1 MKSSFMK
8 KALLL
13 FSSMLVFTDSQI
25 MSQYAFSHQQYTFFD
40 TQRNNRALPA
50 EIYYPALSYGESKP
64 FATGKFPVIVFGHGY
79 LMGHEDYQYFTER
92 MTSQGYIVVYVMT
105 ATNLFPDH
113 EDFGKDLA
121 FLENILKSEGSEPA
135 SFFYQHIAEKSAIMG
150 HSMGGGASFI
160 ACENNTGPECMVTFA
175 AAETLPSAITAAQ
188 NVTIPSLVISGEE
201 DCVAEPAV
209 HQLPI
214 YENLGSSCKVFISIL
229 KGNHCNF
236 ADYNA
241 ACAFGES
248 TCNSVSVLPQEEQ
261 HDVIL
266 DFVTLYLD
274 YYLKNSDTSWTVFND
289 SLETSQRISFQR
301 SCTPTKIS
309 EPAINPVVFYPN
321 PANDRILFLSGDAV
335 DDIQIWDAGGHFV
348 KGVQH
353 ATSIDMANLKDGM
366 YILLIK
372 IGEVLTRQ
380 KLIVINR

>member
-1 MKSSFMK
+1 MK

-13 FSSMLVFTDSQI
+13 FSYMLVFMDFPI
-25 MSQYAFSHQQYTFFD
+25 MPQYAFSHQQFAFFD
-40 TQRNNRALPA
+40 AQRNNRAISA
-50 EIYYPALSYGESKP
+50 EIYYPALSYGESQP
-64 FATGKFPVIVFGHGY
+64 FATGTFPVIVFGHGY
-79 LMGHEDYQYFTER
+79 LMGYADYLYFTER
-92 MTSQGYIVVYVMT
+92 MASQGYIVVYAMT
-105 ATNLFPDH
+105 ATNLFPNH

-121 FLENILKSEGSEPA
+121 FLESIMKSEGTGPA

-160 ACENNTGPECMVTFA
+160 ACENNTGPDCMVTFA
-175 AAETLPSAITAAQ
+175 AAETLPSSITAAQ

-201 DCVAEPAV
+201 DCVAEPSV
-209 HQLPI
+209 HQLPM
-214 YENLGSSCKVFISIL
+214 YENLGSSCKVLISIRN
-229 KGNHCNF
+229 GNHCNF

-241 ACAFGES
+241 ACTFGES
-248 TCNSVSVLPQEEQ
+248 TCGSKYTFPQEEQ

-274 YYLKNSDTSWTVFND
+274 YYLKNNNTSWTAFND
-289 SLETSQRISFQR
+289 SLETSQRITFLR
-301 SCTPTKIS
+301 LCTPTRIS
-309 EPAINPVVFYPN
+309 EPTVNPSVLYPN

-348 KGVQH
+348 TEVNN
-353 ATSIDMANLKDGM
+353 ATFIDTAPLKDGM

-372 IGEVLTRQ
+372 NGEVLIRQ